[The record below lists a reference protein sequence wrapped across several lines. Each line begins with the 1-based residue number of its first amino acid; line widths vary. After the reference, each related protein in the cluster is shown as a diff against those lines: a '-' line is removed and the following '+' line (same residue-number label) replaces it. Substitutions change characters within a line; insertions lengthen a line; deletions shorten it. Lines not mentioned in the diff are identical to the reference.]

1 VTGARARSAGT
12 DGPERGPATE
22 APAAAADRRAA
33 ADRPDDGAAAR
44 GPGPTR
50 RLSYGRRLALITVA
64 GALLRVVL
72 GARQGLG
79 YDEDFTAVA
88 VSHPL
93 TETLRIVSRDS
104 APPLFYVLE
113 HLAAGFGGGPW
124 NLRLVPIAA
133 GIALIPLLAALGR
146 RVGGEAA
153 GLWTAAFV
161 AMLPATLFSSTN
173 ARMYGP
179 AAMLIVAAILLLW
192 RALER
197 PGGRR
202 WIAFAAVAAAAV
214 WTDYFA
220 AVALAGVVLA
230 AAWFRPPGRVYAA
243 ACLSFAAALASLL
256 PWLVYAGD
264 QLSHTGQ
271 GFWVAPLSPA
281 TLIGTAGQ
289 LFAGPETQADAPLW
303 GILISLQVVAA
314 LAGWLTLAGLAIRRG
329 RLSPE
334 VRRRALFCL
343 LGCGGVVAMVA
354 VSVWRPLL
362 DARYAGIMWL
372 PLFALA
378 GLGLASLPRRP
389 ALALL
394 AAVAVPSL
402 ALSIAA
408 TRPGVLD
415 LLPEIEARVGPHDLV
430 DADPD
435 HYLLMLAEGSPSVV
449 ARLHVLAAA
458 DPPWYFGTAAYPPGA
473 VVGAVPRD
481 VIASGGS
488 IFYVGDR
495 GSSPSLLPPGYRERE
510 LRCASETCL
519 AVYGPGG

>member
-1 VTGARARSAGT
+1 
-12 DGPERGPATE
+12 
-22 APAAAADRRAA
+22 
-33 ADRPDDGAAAR
+33 
-44 GPGPTR
+44 
-50 RLSYGRRLALITVA
+50 
-64 GALLRVVL
+64 
-72 GARQGLG
+72 
-79 YDEDFTAVA
+79 
-88 VSHPL
+88 
-93 TETLRIVSRDS
+93 
-104 APPLFYVLE
+104 
-113 HLAAGFGGGPW
+113 
-124 NLRLVPIAA
+124 
-133 GIALIPLLAALGR
+133 
-146 RVGGEAA
+146 
-153 GLWTAAFV
+153 
-161 AMLPATLFSSTN
+161 M
-173 ARMYGP
+173 
-179 AAMLIVAAILLLW
+179 
-192 RALER
+192 
-197 PGGRR
+197 
-202 WIAFAAVAAAAV
+202 
-214 WTDYFA
+214 
-220 AVALAGVVLA
+220 
-230 AAWFRPPGRVYAA
+230 
-243 ACLSFAAALASLL
+243 ASLL

-264 QLSHTGQ
+264 QLSHAGQ

-314 LAGWLTLAGLAIRRG
+314 VAGWLTLAGLAIRRG
-329 RLSPE
+329 GLSPE
-334 VRRRALFCL
+334 TRRRAVFCL
-343 LGCGGVVAMVA
+343 LACGGVVAMVA

-378 GLGLASLPRRP
+378 GAGLASLPRRP

-435 HYLLMLAEGSPSVV
+435 HYLLVLAEGSPSVV

-473 VVGAVPRD
+473 VVGAVPGD
-481 VIASGGS
+481 VIAGGGS
-488 IFYVGDR
+488 ILYVGDR
-495 GSSPSLLPPGYRERE
+495 GSTPALLPPGYRERE
-510 LRCASETCL
+510 LRCAAETCL